1 MVRNLYYK
9 NAYIIIQIYNYRD
22 ISKNIICNNKMPKI
36 NIHHNLEYYYID
48 IKVNM
53 NLQVKEN
60 YDFFPRPSQR
70 LVYTIIQKN

>member
-1 MVRNLYYK
+1 
-9 NAYIIIQIYNYRD
+9 
-22 ISKNIICNNKMPKI
+22 MPKI

-70 LVYTIIQKN
+70 LVYTVIQKN